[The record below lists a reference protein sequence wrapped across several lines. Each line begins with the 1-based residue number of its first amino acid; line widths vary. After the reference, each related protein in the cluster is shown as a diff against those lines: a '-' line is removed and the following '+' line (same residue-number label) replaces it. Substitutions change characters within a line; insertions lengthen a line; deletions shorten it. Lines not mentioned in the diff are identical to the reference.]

1 MKYIKTSDT
10 SAFIETDK
18 VFFRIDANE
27 TNFEAIGIEASE
39 QMIAD
44 EKERANTHAFLLSEF
59 EDESKLELFVSM
71 LEQDPNT
78 GYSKYIA
85 THLNG

>member
-1 MKYIKTSDT
+1 MKYQKLSET

-18 VFFRIDANE
+18 IFFRIDANE
-27 TNFEAIGIEASE
+27 VNFDSLGFEASE
-39 QMIAD
+39 QMRLD
-44 EKERANTHAFLLSEF
+44 EQERANAHAFLLTEF
-59 EDESKLELFVSM
+59 EDESKLAVFVSM

-85 THLNG
+85 THFNG

>member
-1 MKYIKTSDT
+1 MKYTKTS
-10 SAFIETDK
+10 ETTATLQTEK
-18 VFFRIDANE
+18 YTFKIDSNN
-27 TNFEAIGIEASE
+27 TRFDFEATE